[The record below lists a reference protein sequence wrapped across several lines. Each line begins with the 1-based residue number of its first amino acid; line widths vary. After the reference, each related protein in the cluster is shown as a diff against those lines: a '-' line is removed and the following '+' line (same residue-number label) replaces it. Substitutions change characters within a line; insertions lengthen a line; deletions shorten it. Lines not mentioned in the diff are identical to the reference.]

1 MSLGPSEIISSYW
14 GIRLQRYML
23 LILRYKKIAII
34 YLLVNY
40 LSYDK
45 KYHWKYNFV
54 PYLKSIK
61 YSIKNLTIQYF
72 MTFYYINNKFIT

>member
-1 MSLGPSEIISSYW
+1 MLMSLGPSEIISSYW

-45 KYHWKYNFV
+45 KYH
-54 PYLKSIK
+54 
-61 YSIKNLTIQYF
+61 
-72 MTFYYINNKFIT
+72 